1 MHHERPSTLKG
12 MFELAIT
19 IDTRLFELQLEK
31 KGSYAQD
38 GANRKAKRNVPEWKD
53 NYYGLQK
60 MQIDATNGKPGSK
73 KGPKKGQQ

>member
-1 MHHERPSTLKG
+1 MYHERPSTLRS

-31 KGSYAQD
+31 KGSYAQE

-53 NYYGLQK
+53 NYYGL
-60 MQIDATNGKPGSK
+60 
-73 KGPKKGQQ
+73 